1 MQDAEDR
8 IQFVDTPG
16 AGLRRLDVATRLA
29 EAQVYLHGAHV
40 TRFQPRGQHPVLFVS
55 KQSAFMPGHPIRG
68 GVPICFPWFGARADE
83 GPGPMHGFARLTE
96 WQLAESRVDDE
107 GTAHLSF
114 QLAVDAAARALWPAD
129 AAVRYDVQ
137 IGSALRLAL
146 SVTNRSAEPIRFEEA
161 LHTYL
166 AVSDV
171 RQVSIEGLAGARY
184 QDRLFPDQECTQGA
198 EPIVIRAETD
208 RIYAPTRATCI
219 VHDPG
224 WNRRLV
230 VEKSG
235 SDATVLWNPWIAKA
249 KAMADFG
256 DDEWPAMLCVETC
269 NVRAH
274 AVTLPPGQSHTLAAV
289 IRVE

>member
-1 MQDAEDR
+1 MQNTTDH
-8 IQFVDTPG
+8 ILIPDTPG
-16 AGLRRLDVATRLA
+16 ALRRLDVATRLA
-29 EAQVYLHGAHV
+29 EAQVYLQGAHV
-40 TRFQPRGQHPVLFVS
+40 TRFQPRGQRPALFVS
-55 KQSAFMPGHPIRG
+55 ERSAFMAGHPIRG
-68 GVPICFPWFGARADE
+68 GVPICFPWFGARAD
-83 GPGPMHGFARLTE
+83 GGAGPMHGFARLTE
-96 WQLAESRVDDE
+96 WQLAESRVDED

-114 QLAVDAAARALWPAD
+114 QLAVDAARALWPAE

-171 RQVSIEGLAGARY
+171 RQVSIAGLAGAHY
-184 QDRLFPDQECTQGA
+184 EDRLIPDQAFTQGE

-224 WNRRLV
+224 WGRRVV

-235 SDATVLWNPWIAKA
+235 SDSTVVWNPWIAKA
-249 KAMADFG
+249 KAMPDFG
-256 DDEWPAMLCVETC
+256 DDEWPGMLCIETC

-274 AVTLPPGQSHTLAAV
+274 AVTLPPGQSHTMAAV
-289 IRVE
+289 IRIA